1 MNNKICYLINW
12 PRELDM
18 YLHLFKNHKKNEY
31 DILINN
37 DSINQK
43 INFKTNVISKKL
55 KKLNLPFKF
64 LLNKKKN
71 SYEYVISTGD
81 RPIKKI
87 TIFSL
92 LRFFYANTIG
102 KFLIFFSITTLLKKI
117 FKKPLSA
124 SNYQN
129 ILFDDIYIEKK
140 IAKKVIKFPNSLDI
154 NLKHFPNNVWRNN
167 FDFFCV
173 TGGIDKRL
181 ISKKF
186 PEKKLF
192 DIGHPRFDYLKSKKI
207 LENKIKQEFKISK
220 KILLVI
226 FTYQT
231 LISQNINTIKKLIL
245 FLKKNFSKYQIIFR
259 PHPKIYYSH
268 PNIIKLLKK
277 EKIILD
283 NDETRSYGNLLKG
296 SSIIATDYGSA
307 VLDAI
312 YLDKKILNIT
322 WPNDKIIKKILKREE
337 CNDYLAKN
345 HLVKINFTKNLNP
358 KFKKNEMNYF
368 KGKKYKKKINKL
380 KTKLFGKKRK
390 NLNKFYKLLNLK
402 NMASTL

>member
-64 LLNKKKN
+64 LLNKKKY

-102 KFLIFFSITTLLKKI
+102 KFLIFFSITTFLKKI

-140 IAKKVIKFPNSLDI
+140 IAKKAIKFPNSLDI
-154 NLKHFPNNVWRNN
+154 NLKHFPNNVWRNT

-259 PHPKIYYSH
+259 PHPKIYYSN

-277 EKIILD
+277 EKIVLD

-358 KFKKNEMNYF
+358 KFKKHEMNYF
-368 KGKKYKKKINKL
+368 KGKNYKKKINKL

-390 NLNKFYKLLNLK
+390 NLNEFYKLLNIK

>member
-390 NLNKFYKLLNLK
+390 NLNEFYKLLNLK